1 VLCAGRHW
9 GECTHAGACS
19 AAQTQDCAPRAGRKL
34 LSRYAEA
41 RSVKHALSSQCTRRC
56 RRRAAAGRNSPSR
69 LHTSCA
75 RGTQALGRARRAAG
89 ESLLEEAVAMAARA
103 GLVHARD
110 HVVVVQ
116 MLADAFVVKIVSVDE
131 HGYGIQAIRPK
142 SLVDLMMAR
151 A

>member
-1 VLCAGRHW
+1 VCSPLCR
-9 GECTHAGACS
+9 
-19 AAQTQDCAPRAGRKL
+19 PKP
-34 LSRYAEA
+34 A
-41 RSVKHALSSQCTRRC
+41 R
-56 RRRAAAGRNSPSR
+56 
-69 LHTSCA
+69 A
-75 RGTQALGRARRAAG
+75 RGATAG

-131 HGYGIQAIRPK
+131 RGYGIQAIRPK

-151 A
+151 P